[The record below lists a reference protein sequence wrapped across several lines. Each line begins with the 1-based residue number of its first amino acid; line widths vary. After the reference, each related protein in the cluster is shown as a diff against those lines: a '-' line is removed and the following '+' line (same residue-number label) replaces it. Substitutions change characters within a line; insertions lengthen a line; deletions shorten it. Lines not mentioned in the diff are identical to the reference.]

1 MTFGYSFY
9 ILVPLLLFPT
19 AGPNGAPRW
28 RKGWP
33 VSFVFFF
40 LLWAGFITA
49 IILHKKRYDPSF
61 WGALVTKYAS
71 AEKQSNWRL

>member
-1 MTFGYSFY
+1 MMTIGYSFN
-9 ILVPLLLFPT
+9 IWVPLLLFPT

-33 VSFVFFF
+33 VSLVFHV

-49 IILHKKRYDPSF
+49 VYLH
-61 WGALVTKYAS
+61 
-71 AEKQSNWRL
+71 WRRCVSLKLLYLRQC